1 MALPQH
7 PNLSGLGIPNDKF
20 KEMMLVF
27 SIGLEEVKTK
37 IMNLEKEF
45 EIQYGYNP
53 IEKVQSRLKEYD
65 SIIRKAKRKGFPLTI
80 ASFRENI
87 RDIAGI
93 RITCSFLSDLYRI
106 VDMLKNHPE
115 LEIVENK
122 DYIKNPKPN
131 GYKSLHLILKLR
143 VSVHQRIESVY
154 VEVQLRTV
162 TMDIWANLEQT
173 IYYEYSSSNSI
184 PKSLREDLRLA
195 AMAAEQL
202 DSKMEFIRQQ
212 MDKLKP

>member
-106 VDMLKNHPE
+106 VDMLKNHLE

>member
-93 RITCSFLSDLYRI
+93 RITCSFLSDLYQI

>member
-65 SIIRKAKRKGFPLTI
+65 SIIRKAKRKEFPLTI

-106 VDMLKNHPE
+106 VDMLKNHLE

>member
-202 DSKMEFIRQQ
+202 DTKMEFIRQQ